1 MSWPTGKVLDE
12 QRLHQINLR
21 AGGRAVS
28 ALERAVERKDVNG
41 GKGQGGEC
49 RCAGAAGG
57 HGTHRID
64 PDELAVH
71 EKPEDAGEN
80 VAIFAFLVTRMG
92 GRPCERGWGG
102 VPMGE
107 GGRATRPRCVLWVDG
122 DVRGRSGCVRHACNA
137 VPGTGTHS
145 GQASRGC
152 AERLLFDAVEC
163 RGSSPE
169 GAPSRG
175 DHTLLVRSSRCC
187 RIRRFPLARDH
198 LCLRGGPQVEG
209 PFHRLG
215 FCRVPA

>member
-1 MSWPTGKVLDE
+1 MNAAVEVMPWTTGKLLDE
-12 QRLHQINLR
+12 QRVHQINLC
-21 AGGRAVS
+21 ASGRAVS

-41 GKGQGGEC
+41 GKGQGGEF

-71 EKPEDAGEN
+71 EIPEGADEN

-122 DVRGRSGCVRHACNA
+122 DVRGRSGCLRHACNA
-137 VPGTGTHS
+137 VPCTDTHS

-163 RGSSPE
+163 RGSM
-169 GAPSRG
+169 SRG
-175 DHTLLVRSSRCC
+175 RTKPGRSHPPR
-187 RIRRFPLARDH
+187 
-198 LCLRGGPQVEG
+198 PQ
-209 PFHRLG
+209 
-215 FCRVPA
+215 